1 MQQVFSQAAPLKT
14 HLITHSGEI
23 PHKCD
28 ECKKPFS
35 QSGALKIHLRIH
47 HPDQLKKG
55 PNIWKRMLIFEQLE
69 KSFIDSTSRQKRDPG
84 QNYGLLAKS
93 GTLYYN
99 IQMSQRPKGRKSWPR
114 VRIWDFLALFGH
126 LWPSGH
132 QTTCNKYGQVGYLL
146 KELWN
151 VAQQC

>member
-1 MQQVFSQAAPLKT
+1 MRQVFSQAAPLKT

-69 KSFIDSTSRQKRDPG
+69 KSFIDSTSRPEVPAA
-84 QNYGLLAKS
+84 Y
-93 GTLYYN
+93 
-99 IQMSQRPKGRKSWPR
+99 KGNENVGKGK
-114 VRIWDFLALFGH
+114 ITDF
-126 LWPSGH
+126 
-132 QTTCNKYGQVGYLL
+132 
-146 KELWN
+146 
-151 VAQQC
+151 